1 MTFVRS
7 SIWSL
12 STVANPWHPVVLAYA
27 KAVKMMQSR
36 PLNDPT
42 SWRYQAAIH
51 GLAATA
57 PPPGAPWNS
66 CQHSTWYFLP
76 WHRMYLA
83 TFEEIVRAAVIA
95 DGGPADW
102 ALPYWDYSGPAPAN
116 TLPLAFRSPTLPD
129 NTPNPLFVA
138 QRRGGSGANSING
151 GAQINPVNTSSTA
164 AMASTVFTT
173 PSSGF
178 PVRFGGPAT
187 GFAHFGPAPGLIEN
201 QPHNIMHVVI
211 GGTGGLMT
219 DPDTAALDP
228 IFWLHHANIDRLWEM
243 WRVDGGANPTPLT
256 WRRRT
261 FRLRN
266 SAGAIV
272 KMRPESVVDTV
283 GQLDYTYDSIPVVAL
298 PAGDPVAMTRSPR
311 PKMIGRS
318 DARVQ
323 LGRAGAQSTVA
334 VDPIAGT
341 TAAASASGGDQR
353 RVILELADI
362 EGTANPGV
370 VYGVYVNLPAARN
383 DGSDRGRD
391 EATLELHRVGL
402 VSLFGIEH
410 STAAGSPNPQP
421 LRYRFDITDVVDL
434 LRVTGDVTELSVE
447 LLPLDPDDV
456 DDDAAASAAA
466 ARPAVTVGTIAV
478 HTG

>member
-1 MTFVRS
+1 M
-7 SIWSL
+7 

-27 KAVKMMQSR
+27 KAVKTLQSR
-36 PLNDPT
+36 PLSDPT

-51 GLAATA
+51 GLAATT

-95 DGGPADW
+95 NGGPADW
-102 ALPYWDYSGPAPAN
+102 ALPYWDYSGPSPAN
-116 TLPLAFRSPTLPD
+116 TLPAAFRRPTLPD
-129 NTPNPLFVA
+129 NTTNPLFVA
-138 QRRGGSGANSING
+138 QRRGGTGANSINN
-151 GAQINPVNTSSTA
+151 GAQINPVNTSSTT
-164 AMASTVFTT
+164 AMTSTVFTT

-178 PVRFGGPAT
+178 PVGFGGPAT
-187 GFAHFGPAPGLIEN
+187 GFAHFGPAPGLLEN

-228 IFWLHHANIDRLWEM
+228 IFWLHHANIDRLWET
-243 WRVDGGANPTPLT
+243 WRVNGGTNPTPLT

-261 FRLRN
+261 FRLRT
-266 SAGAIV
+266 ATGMIV
-272 KMRPESVVDTV
+272 KMRPENVVDTV
-283 GQLDYTYDSIPVVAL
+283 AQLDYTYDSIPAVAAL
-298 PAGDPVAMTRSPR
+298 PPGGPAAMTRRPR

-318 DARVQ
+318 DTRVQ
-323 LGRAGAQSTVA
+323 LGRGGAQTIVA
-334 VDPIAGT
+334 LDPTAGTT
-341 TAAASASGGDQR
+341 TAAAAAGSGGSDR

-362 EGTANPGV
+362 EGAANPGV
-370 VYGVYVNLPAARN
+370 VYGVYVNLPVDRN
-383 DGSDRGRD
+383 
-391 EATLELHRVGL
+391 EATLESHRVGL

-410 STAAGSPNPQP
+410 STAAGSPAPQP
-421 LRYRFDITDVVDL
+421 LRYRFDITDVVDRF
-434 LRVTGDVTELSVE
+434 RVTGDVTELNVE
-447 LLPLDPDDV
+447 LLPLDPDNPDDS
-456 DDDAAASAAA
+456 DDDATAAA
-466 ARPAVTVGTIAV
+466 AVAPVSVGTIAV